1 MKTIEKIKEEIGGK
15 FLDFSELDKYMV
27 QAGYHSNLADVDL
40 VALGKD
46 ASIIYLGKEEEGM
59 AKLDLIVTRWSP
71 FPDTFNMI
79 IKDVLDE

>member
-27 QAGYHSNLADVDL
+27 QAGYRSNLADVDL
-40 VALGKD
+40 VALDKN

-59 AKLDLIVTRWSP
+59 VNLDLIVTRWSP
-71 FPDTFNMI
+71 FPDTFSII
-79 IKDVLDE
+79 IKDVLNE

>member
-1 MKTIEKIKEEIGGK
+1 MKSVEKIKEEIGGK
-15 FLDFSELDKYMV
+15 FLDFSELDNYMV